1 MNLRK
6 ALAILMVVVFGF
18 TLFGCAT
25 EGGYYDTGRSAGVG
39 ALGGAATGAAL
50 GSIIGAATGSPAT
63 GAWVGAATGAIVGGL
78 GGYLYAEHRNSLVR
92 SRQAAAQTYNYSPTQ
107 GNLVQIDQAFASPAS
122 ARPGQQITLT
132 MGYTVL
138 TPNDVPT
145 QVTISREV
153 RKDGQMV
160 GQPYSTQVS
169 NTNGSFTDTV
179 NYVIPQ
185 NAPRGTYAVTNRIT
199 SSAGTAERVSYFT
212 VI

>member
-1 MNLRK
+1 MKMRNV
-6 ALAILMVVVFGF
+6 LAVFLIVVMGF

-63 GAWVGAATGAIVGGL
+63 GAWVGAATGAVVGGL

-92 SRQAAAQTYNYSPTQ
+92 SRQAAAQTYNYSPSQ
-107 GNLVQIDQAFASPAS
+107 GNLVQIDQAYASPAS
-122 ARPGQQITLT
+122 ARPGQQITLA

-138 TPNDVPT
+138 TPDNTPT
-145 QVTISREV
+145 QLTISREV

-160 GQPYSTQVS
+160 GQPYSTQV
-169 NTNGSFTDTV
+169 NNQNGSFTDQV
-179 NYVIPQ
+179 NYAIPQ
-185 NAPRGTYAVTNRIT
+185 NAPRGTYTVTNRVV
-199 SSAGTAERVSYFT
+199 SSVGTAERVSYFT
-212 VI
+212 VM